1 MLKGIKGALKV
12 LESLDPES
20 RERILT
26 TISEKDPVLAEELK
40 NRLVTLE
47 DLKFLTIKMLVD
59 LTREINLSDLGLALR
74 ASSDELKSFILDN
87 ISSSM
92 KDEVN
97 QVLKGPPQSVSK
109 VFEAQ
114 EKILKILKIKM
125 ERGEIILD
133 KNSNDPY
140 V

>member
-97 QVLKGPPQSVSK
+97 QVLKGAPQSVSK